1 VQNLKLCLVGY
12 YYKTGKFKKRACL
25 AKEAPMTV
33 SRDQIMHWLEPWK
46 WAPLIVLAAMQFS
59 FGFLYIGGVY
69 LVIPIA
75 VYLTLRYGKAGWLV
89 VAVMGIPLLG
99 RIFHE
104 DLNSVS
110 AVGVYLSAVLIGWW
124 LQSQRRVQDILPGR
138 RLTPWIYSGFLLLP
152 LAIGLGGTNIPLPYI
167 WWLVDIGKRVDLFPL
182 FFLLVFVIGLGRVPQ
197 RPVLT
202 ALSVAVLFGLLLWYL
217 DWPKN
222 AAQWLGADAAELPWF
237 GLTDLKPLYVVYLFD
252 TPAEYLTAIGF
263 FFLGGYFA
271 RQYDQGE
278 LSLPNLRQRS
288 LLLLLVVL
296 IGFGGEINNFLFP
309 DHGQALQL
317 MGSFYGIIL
326 ASLLAGLYFRFNG
339 ILAMCFIVTAFWWI
353 DGVLHADLDFI
364 EPHFNYRLDYL
375 LYAYGYGLLGIIMRD
390 KLSQTTTNLW
400 SAAWFRYLLVFLLLL
415 VSVITLET
423 RYVVLFIALAFFTGI
438 AFTMWIS
445 HVRDQLA
452 GTDIVIKGGWLSLV
466 SLIMMGFL
474 VYNFSAGNWQALQEI
489 PSQALLLVQQVI
501 VANEA
506 VGEEDMLMLGIVV
519 AACLITVWL
528 LISTFTMMYKSSR
541 KMISEVRAILVRW
554 RSKIPIRISI
564 GKYEQQFSRDQAA
577 RVDTYV
583 MRALTWGSRGVLA
596 CIIVLPLVMYAYNDW
611 LDHQESLARERER
624 AERHNDFQPS
634 EEMQR
639 RDRERKEAR
648 EQLVNRLVI
657 AAQTVLEDFPNVQV
671 KRDYRTTITTDWHS
685 EPNEPQTR
693 RRLSINISPDL
704 HFRDMSP
711 ERALRSSLQ
720 VSAYQQSKG
729 RFGLWVVQN
738 QNYRDEWEYAD
749 NIEAKIESI
758 AVSSLTGE

>member
-1 VQNLKLCLVGY
+1 MIVL
-12 YYKTGKFKKRACL
+12 
-25 AKEAPMTV
+25 
-33 SRDQIMHWLEPWK
+33 RDQIMHWLEPWK
-46 WAPLIVLAAMQFS
+46 WAPLIMLAAMQIS

-75 VYLTLRYGKAGWLV
+75 VYLTLRYGKPGWLV
-89 VAVMGIPLLG
+89 VVVMGIPLLG
-99 RIFHE
+99 RMFHE
-104 DLNSVS
+104 DLNSVT
-110 AVGVYLSAVLIGWW
+110 AVGVYLSALLIGWW
-124 LQSQRRVQDILPGR
+124 FQSHRRVPDILPGR
-138 RLTPWIYSGFLLLP
+138 RLTPWVYLGFLLLP
-152 LAIGLGGTNIPLPYI
+152 LAVGLGGTNIPVPYI

-278 LSLPNLRQRS
+278 FSLPNLWQRS
-288 LLLLLVVL
+288 LLLLLAVL

-309 DHGQALQL
+309 NHGRALQL
-317 MGSFYGIIL
+317 MGSFYGVIL

-339 ILAMCFIVTAFWWI
+339 ILAMFFIVIAFWWI
-353 DGVLHADLDFI
+353 DGVLRADLDFI

-375 LYAYGYGLLGIIMRD
+375 LYVYGYGLLGIVMRD
-390 KLSQTTTNLW
+390 KLSHATTNLW
-400 SAAWFRYLLVFLLLL
+400 SVSWLRYLLVYLLLL

-423 RYVVLFIALAFFTGI
+423 HYTVLFITLAFFSGI

-445 HVRDQLA
+445 YVQDQLI

-474 VYNFSAGNWQALQEI
+474 VYSFSTGKWQVLHETL
-489 PSQALLLVQQVI
+489 SHALLLVKQVI

-506 VGEEDMLMLGIVV
+506 VGEEDMLMLGITVV
-519 AACLITVWL
+519 ASSITVWL
-528 LISTFTMMYKSSR
+528 LISTFTMMLKSSR
-541 KMISEVRAILVRW
+541 NMISEVRAIFVRW

-564 GKYEQQFSRDQAA
+564 GKYEQQVSRDLAA
-577 RVDTYV
+577 KVDAYV
-583 MRALTWGSRGVLA
+583 MRAITWGSRVVLA
-596 CIIVLPLVMYAYNDW
+596 CIFVLPLIMYGYNDW

-624 AERHNDFQPS
+624 AERRYNFQPS

-639 RDRERKEAR
+639 RDREREEVR
-648 EQLVNRLVI
+648 EQLVNRLII

-671 KRDYRTTITTDWHS
+671 KRDYRTTITTDWYS
-685 EPNEPQTR
+685 DPNEPQTR
-693 RRLSINISPDL
+693 RRLSINISPDV
-704 HFRDMSP
+704 HFRNMSP
-711 ERALRSSLQ
+711 ERALRSSLL
-720 VSAYQQSKG
+720 VYAYQQSKG
-729 RFGLWVVQN
+729 RFGLWVVQDR
-738 QNYRDEWEYAD
+738 NYRDGREYAD
-749 NIEAKIESI
+749 DIEEKIESI
-758 AVSSLTGE
+758 AVSSLTRE